1 MYSHSPAHKLLK
13 MSLLAFCAGLLGIVV
28 GLLLGVVISLI
39 GYVLMSLSPDVGMDQ
54 GIENLYMLSTSLAMK
69 GMISG
74 AAIGAVLGALMGLKK
89 RHGMMMGGCGCCTSG
104 NCGEGCQCCDEHG
117 NCMPADKMG
126 GCCREEMPMKEEKS
140 SK

>member
-74 AAIGAVLGALMGLKK
+74 AAIGE
-89 RHGMMMGGCGCCTSG
+89 GCGCCTSG